1 MSLLQMHPA
10 LLQLGFLA
18 LRCHMQSFL
27 CDSRDWFVINY
38 WVSSFAVC
46 CIDIYFCRRVVTLCL
61 MIVLVSYAFGTLSAG
76 MDVIMLC
83 FWDCILLAWMLFGLS
98 ICVFL
103 RRLHIMV
110 IVNALCHILLPL
122 SST

>member
-1 MSLLQMHPA
+1 MHPA

-46 CIDIYFCRRVVTLCL
+46 CVDTFHLFTFVGGCYLMPDDRTGILCL
-61 MIVLVSYAFGTLSAG
+61 MIVLVSYAFVRCYYVMLFGLYSAG
-76 MDVIMLC
+76 MDVIRTVNMC
-83 FWDCILLAWMLFGLS
+83 VASEIAYNGDC
-98 ICVFL
+98 
-103 RRLHIMV
+103 
-110 IVNALCHILLPL
+110 
-122 SST
+122 